1 MKGPSLQKAT
11 LLSGVLHLMFFLM
24 VLVALR
30 QSGRIVIPS
39 PYIVSLVDPK
49 GVPSASR
56 TLLSEQTREET
67 RVKSK
72 DTEMAQPK
80 EKAKDRT
87 DAKENEKRVEDRI
100 TELASLKKIEK
111 IVKLRSI
118 ISLKG
123 MEGSGARGSA
133 AKGNPAGSE
142 AGGSSEGTLF
152 DSYYAKITDEIRSE
166 WIYPDTAREDLLA
179 VVYVKIARDGTLTVQ
194 GIEKSSGNTLFDR
207 STLKAIAKATPV
219 SPPPHE
225 MEIGIRFAP

>member
-11 LLSGVLHLMFFLM
+11 LVSGALHLMFFLIA
-24 VLVALR
+24 LVALQ

-39 PYIVSLVDPK
+39 PYVVSLVDPR
-49 GVPSASR
+49 GVPSAARSVS
-56 TLLSEQTREET
+56 SEPIREVTRM
-67 RVKSK
+67 KNN
-72 DTEMAQPK
+72 DTEMARPK
-80 EKAKDRT
+80 EKAKERT
-87 DAKENEKRVEDRI
+87 ESGENAKRVEDRI
-100 TELASLKKIEK
+100 AELASIKKIEK
-111 IVKLRSI
+111 IVRLRSI

-123 MEGSGARGSA
+123 KEGSGSRESA
-133 AKGNPAGSE
+133 AKGTPAG
-142 AGGSSEGTLF
+142 AQTGGSSEGTLF

-179 VVYVKIARDGTLTVQ
+179 IVYVKISRDGTLTVQ